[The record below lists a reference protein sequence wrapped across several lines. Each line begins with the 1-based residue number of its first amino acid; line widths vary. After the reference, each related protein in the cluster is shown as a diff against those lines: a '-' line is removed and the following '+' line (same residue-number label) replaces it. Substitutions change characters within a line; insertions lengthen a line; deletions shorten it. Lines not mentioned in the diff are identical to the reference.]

1 VRSRTTCSSV
11 ADSAAGEDALK
22 LVREVYVKRLAELDA
37 WADMARG
44 TNRDDYDPD
53 DPTFASMDK

>member
-1 VRSRTTCSSV
+1 V
-11 ADSAAGEDALK
+11 K
-22 LVREVYVKRLAELDA
+22 LVREVYVKRLAELEA